1 VEWVLL
7 LGSDAR
13 PGQSVT
19 RSRADAIQLVGI
31 NTRTGAATAIG
42 IPRDSWVDVPGHG
55 NNKIN
60 AAMYFGGPQLMAQAV
75 GNMVGIQ
82 PDYVFTTSFVGFA
95 AMVNAIGGITV
106 SSKYAFSDP
115 VRPKGYEV
123 GRNKLNGIQAMVF
136 ARLRKPFPGGD
147 FDRSANQQRTLR
159 GILAQVRY
167 HQAEPGFMERGVMSV
182 LNHLDTPNVRPAE
195 LYNLAQ
201 AATRI
206 DPRKLEG
213 CVIGGRVG
221 YVGAASVVFADIGQ
235 ARSIAARTRADATL
249 DGGC

>member
-1 VEWVLL
+1 MTRPAELVRRLAHPSRGASRRLRTTLLLGVVLAMTAVVVPPASVRESPTSLMKVETADGVDHTPAVEWVLL

-95 AMVNAIGGITV
+95 AMVNATG
-106 SSKYAFSDP
+106 
-115 VRPKGYEV
+115 
-123 GRNKLNGIQAMVF
+123 
-136 ARLRKPFPGGD
+136 
-147 FDRSANQQRTLR
+147 
-159 GILAQVRY
+159 
-167 HQAEPGFMERGVMSV
+167 
-182 LNHLDTPNVRPAE
+182 
-195 LYNLAQ
+195 
-201 AATRI
+201 
-206 DPRKLEG
+206 
-213 CVIGGRVG
+213 
-221 YVGAASVVFADIGQ
+221 
-235 ARSIAARTRADATL
+235 
-249 DGGC
+249 